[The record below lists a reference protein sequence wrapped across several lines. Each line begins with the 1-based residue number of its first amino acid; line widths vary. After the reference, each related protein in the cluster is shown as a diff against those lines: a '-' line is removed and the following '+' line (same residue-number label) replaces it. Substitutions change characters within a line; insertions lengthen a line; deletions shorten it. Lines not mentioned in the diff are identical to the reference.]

1 MVQGPYGPLA
11 EYQSPFLSGAP
22 TYQSFQSPTFPGLVG
37 APAPGPA
44 PAPAE
49 RTAASKVAEYR
60 QWASYGLSDD
70 RIRRIA
76 EVIYGPQTDA
86 AWAEL
91 RRMAGADTGGVRSTG
106 TTGTTGTARTTGTT
120 GTTGTA
126 RTART
131 TGTTGDVGV
140 DAGRGGIGYGAP
152 ANPAF
157 FSQQPSFTRLSK
169 TSTPS
174 QISAAYD
181 EFVASRGGD
190 TEANRAE
197 ALKFL
202 QSKGISQPKIN
213 DAYSKFQKGETVAEI
228 TGLSQKDWEKEATF
242 AARETPGSRTLGI
255 WRDPTSGK
263 GIAVTADSRGQ
274 PANFTYI
281 SEEGIAGNSSIFH
294 PRDLYENA
302 NKWGIDL
309 SNIWQLGDLLD
320 EKKVKYK
327 PYELYQGTGSDHG
340 INFYDIA
347 QGGLG
352 TAYDWTKDPLV
363 HLKGESGATSLANA
377 QALASRLGVKK
388 NPFVTTER
396 GIDPSRFT
404 TLGAER
410 GDPRSNVAFTGG
422 TASWYRTPQEAQ
434 NYLNRIGGGVLY
446 DTRVGGTRG
455 PNPFVLNT
463 SGLDLK
469 SSTGIANAYDQFLAT
484 QQGGDTAASRAQA
497 QNFLQ
502 AQGVQQPLINQAYDV
517 YKNDLMD
524 PKGIASKYN
533 EFISSRGG
541 DTEANRAEALQYLQG
556 QGIAQPMINQAY
568 DVFKQGNFAHGGAVQ
583 MEDGGFVM
591 TKRAVDGAGGPQ
603 GIQQLVP
610 GARMI
615 RGPGHGTSDSIPAV
629 INGRNGQ
636 TPARLS
642 NGEAYVPPGRNTK
655 GLYALMHQLERK
667 A

>member
-1 MVQGPYGPLA
+1 
-11 EYQSPFLSGAP
+11 LS
-22 TYQSFQSPTFPGLVG
+22 
-37 APAPGPA
+37 
-44 PAPAE
+44 
-49 RTAASKVAEYR
+49 
-60 QWASYGLSDD
+60 
-70 RIRRIA
+70 
-76 EVIYGPQTDA
+76 
-86 AWAEL
+86 
-91 RRMAGADTGGVRSTG
+91 ADGTVLN
-106 TTGTTGTARTTGTT
+106 TTGFNAS
-120 GTTGTA
+120 
-126 RTART
+126 
-131 TGTTGDVGV
+131 DL
-140 DAGRGGIGYGAP
+140 Y
-152 ANPAF
+152 AN
-157 FSQQPSFTRLSK
+157 
-169 TSTPS
+169 
-174 QISAAYD
+174 
-181 EFVASRGGD
+181 
-190 TEANRAE
+190 AE
-197 ALKFL
+197 K
-202 QSKGISQPKIN
+202 
-213 DAYSKFQKGETVAEI
+213 
-228 TGLSQKDWEKEATF
+228 
-242 AARETPGSRTLGI
+242 LGM
-255 WRDPTSGK
+255 DL
-263 GIAVTADSRGQ
+263 
-274 PANFTYI
+274 
-281 SEEGIAGNSSIFH
+281 SSI
-294 PRDLYENA
+294 
-302 NKWGIDL
+302 G
-309 SNIWQLGDLLD
+309 QLNEKLD
-320 EKKVKYK
+320 ATGVGYK
-327 PYELYQGTGSDHG
+327 PYELYKGTGSDHG
-340 INFYDIA
+340 INFQDIA
-347 QGGLG
+347 RGGLG
-352 TAYDWTKDPLV
+352 TAYDWTKDPLA
-363 HLKGESGATSLANA
+363 HLKGPTGQRHLDEDK
-377 QALASRLGVKK
+377 ALAERLGVEK

-396 GIDPSRFT
+396 GIDPTRFT
-404 TLGAER
+404 TLTG
-410 GDPRSNVAFTGG
+410 GSQPRSNVAFTGG
-422 TASWYRTPQEAQ
+422 TASWYNTPEQAQ
-434 NYLNRIGGGVLY
+434 NYLNRIGGGDLY
-446 DTRVGGTRG
+446 DTSSGAPLRVGGTRG
-455 PNPFVLNT
+455 PEPLSSPT

-497 QNFLQ
+497 QNFLR